1 ARALHGERRRLSG
14 EPHVHQRPHL
24 DAARGPVRS
33 PRMSAFGM
41 FDVAGSALAAQSLR
55 LNLTASNIA
64 NMHNVAGDP
73 AEVYRARHA
82 LFQAQQ
88 PFADVL
94 AGVEVR
100 GIVESDAP
108 PIERYDPGHPEA
120 NEEGIVYAT
129 SVNAMEE
136 QIG

>member
-1 ARALHGERRRLSG
+1 
-14 EPHVHQRPHL
+14 
-24 DAARGPVRS
+24 
-33 PRMSAFGM
+33 MSAFGM

-82 LFQAQQ
+82 LFRAQQ

-136 QIG
+136 LANMISASRSYQTNLEVINTAKDLLLRTLSLGQG

>member
-1 ARALHGERRRLSG
+1 
-14 EPHVHQRPHL
+14 
-24 DAARGPVRS
+24 
-33 PRMSAFGM
+33 MSAFGM

-82 LFQAQQ
+82 LFRAQQ

-120 NEEGIVYAT
+120 NEDGIVYAT

-136 QIG
+136 LANMISASRSYQTNLEVINTAKDLLLRTLSLGQG

>member
-1 ARALHGERRRLSG
+1 
-14 EPHVHQRPHL
+14 
-24 DAARGPVRS
+24 
-33 PRMSAFGM
+33 MSAFGM

-73 AEVYRARHA
+73 ADVYRARHA
-82 LFQAQQ
+82 LFSAQRS
-88 PFADVL
+88 PFANVL

-108 PIERYDPGHPEA
+108 PVERYDPGHPEA
-120 NEEGIVYAT
+120 NEEGVVYAS

-136 QIG
+136 LANMISASRSYQTNLEVINTAKDLLLRTLSLGQG